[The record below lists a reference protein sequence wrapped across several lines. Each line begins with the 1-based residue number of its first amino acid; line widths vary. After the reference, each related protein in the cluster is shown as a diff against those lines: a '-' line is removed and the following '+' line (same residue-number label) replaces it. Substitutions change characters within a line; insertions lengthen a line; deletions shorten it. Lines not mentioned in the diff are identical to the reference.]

1 MWYFSRLTD
10 FLAPKGEEKTLA
22 LVNASV
28 SPLKYHIQTK
38 SVFQKYTRGEFF
50 RRAAMQGGGAI
61 FAGPPAFV
69 K

>member
-50 RRAAMQGGGAI
+50 RLLKLIRVQKLLLI
-61 FAGPPAFV
+61 
-69 K
+69 